1 MRTRA
6 EERWAVPVPDAV
18 PVPET
23 LPVPDGRR
31 VDLWLLRRPEPGT
44 PPGPHV
50 RPDSHVRAGPHIRAD
65 TRVRPDP
72 DVRPAPD
79 PLADPGVLDVLDAA
93 ERKRAASLRRP
104 ADRALYVA
112 SHLALRT
119 LLGAYLRVPA
129 REVVLVREPCP
140 GCGGPHGRPAVAGTP
155 APLHFSLSHSHGLA
169 LIGVAAVPVGVD
181 VQRVPGPGTVDACAP
196 SLHPAERAELERLP
210 PGARP
215 GAFAQLW
222 ARKEAY
228 LKGIGTGLS
237 RPASADYL
245 GTDTRSR
252 PHGWTVTDLPRAD
265 GHTAAVAVLG
275 TAPPTPAVRR
285 LPVRLTSPHRLTTM
299 HQAAND
305 HEPTDQLARQPEG
318 THEETA

>member
-1 MRTRA
+1 M
-6 EERWAVPVPDAV
+6 
-18 PVPET
+18 
-23 LPVPDGRR
+23 
-31 VDLWLLRRPEPGT
+31 DLWLLRCPEPGAPT
-44 PPGPHV
+44 GLL
-50 RPDSHVRAGPHIRAD
+50 AGQG
-65 TRVRPDP
+65 VP
-72 DVRPAPD
+72 DVLDVR
-79 PLADPGVLDVLDAA
+79 DVLDAA
-93 ERKRAASLRRP
+93 ERKRAATLRRP

-119 LLGAYLRVPA
+119 LLGAYLCVPA

-140 GCGGPHGRPAVAGTP
+140 GCGGPHGRPAVPGTP
-155 APLHFSLSHSHGLA
+155 PPLHFSLSHSHGLA
-169 LIGVAAVPVGVD
+169 LIGVASVPVGVD

-196 SLHPAERAELERLP
+196 LLHPAERAELDRLP

-245 GTDTRSR
+245 GADTRSR

-265 GHTAAVAVLG
+265 AHTAAVAVLG
-275 TAPPTPAVRR
+275 TAPPAVRR
-285 LPVRLTSPHRLTTM
+285 LPVRLTSPHRLTSM

-305 HEPTDQLARQPEG
+305 HEPTDQLAGQPEG

>member
-1 MRTRA
+1 MPGPVPVP
-6 EERWAVPVPDAV
+6 VPVPDA
-18 PVPET
+18 
-23 LPVPDGRR
+23 LPVPGGRR
-31 VDLWLLRRPEPGT
+31 VDLWL
-44 PPGPHV
+44 V
-50 RPDSHVRAGPHIRAD
+50 RCVRA
-65 TRVRPDP
+65 DP
-72 DVRPAPD
+72 DARATPD
-79 PLADPGVLDVLDAA
+79 PLATPGVRDVLDAA

-119 LLGAYLRVPA
+119 LLGAYLRVPP
-129 REVVLVREPCP
+129 REVALVREPCP
-140 GCGGPHGRPAVAGTP
+140 GCGGPHGRPAVPGTP
-155 APLHFSLSHSHGLA
+155 PPLHFSLSHSHGLA

-196 SLHPAERAELERLP
+196 SLHPAERAELDRLP

-228 LKGIGTGLS
+228 LKGIGTGLA

-245 GTDTRSR
+245 GADTRAR

-275 TAPPTPAVRR
+275 TAPPLPCVRR
-285 LPVRLTSPHRLTTM
+285 LPVRVSSPHLT
-299 HQAAND
+299 D
-305 HEPTDQLARQPEG
+305 
-318 THEETA
+318 